1 MLPPCFSSEF
11 LSVRSRFVSEFS
23 RSSIWNSSP
32 VPHQFCGNSFR
43 FRSAST
49 LQNIMRPTVPHDEFQ
64 KSITRAFSPLPRRFR
79 PVSRRFCGADRPVL
93 ILFPGCRCDLAIAI
107 SLCSLSVQLRFS
119 AKRSHATGMILGLGA
134 IPNKHSLHGA
144 SMKTLLA
151 KKQTWLC
158 LPCLPGF
165 ESTAAA
171 PAMPGVHQIFAA
183 CLLCKLVTRIP
194 KAGPDLA
201 LITFIHL

>member
-1 MLPPCFSSEF
+1 
-11 LSVRSRFVSEFS
+11 VT
-23 RSSIWNSSP
+23 
-32 VPHQFCGNSFR
+32 HG
-43 FRSAST
+43 
-49 LQNIMRPTVPHDEFQ
+49 EFQ
-64 KSITRAFSPLPRRFR
+64 KSITREFSPLPHRFR

-93 ILFPGCRCDLAIAI
+93 VLFPGCRCDLAIAI
-107 SLCSLSVQLRFS
+107 SLCSLFVQLPFS

-151 KKQTWLC
+151 EKQTWLC

-201 LITFIHL
+201 LIIVIHL

>member
-1 MLPPCFSSEF
+1 
-11 LSVRSRFVSEFS
+11 
-23 RSSIWNSSP
+23 
-32 VPHQFCGNSFR
+32 
-43 FRSAST
+43 
-49 LQNIMRPTVPHDEFQ
+49 
-64 KSITRAFSPLPRRFR
+64 
-79 PVSRRFCGADRPVL
+79 
-93 ILFPGCRCDLAIAI
+93 
-107 SLCSLSVQLRFS
+107 
-119 AKRSHATGMILGLGA
+119 MILGLGA

-158 LPCLPGF
+158 LPCLPSF

-201 LITFIHL
+201 LIMVTHL